1 MNDLIAL
8 LVDDTKHYLAVLEA
22 WDKVGRPNVTIRTLT
37 SIDRAEQS
45 GLRDDL
51 PLIPSL
57 QHFLIG
63 SEKHGYLL
71 LATTDNQE
79 LLEKLVASAQQIM
92 DDPQNP
98 GEGTLFVVPVSQ
110 ALRWTKQKIGKG
122 DSRKIIGLFTL
133 LPTFSAMD
141 MLGMVTNLLCN

>member
-1 MNDLIAL
+1 
-8 LVDDTKHYLAVLEA
+8 VDDTKHYLTVLEA
-22 WDKVGRPNVTIRTLT
+22 WDKVGRSNVTIHALT
-37 SIDRAEQS
+37 SLDRSEHS

-57 QHFLIG
+57 QRFLTG

-79 LLEKLVASAQQIM
+79 LPEKLVAGSQQIM

-110 ALRWTKQKIGKG
+110 ALRWTKQEIGKG
-122 DSRKIIGLFTL
+122 DSQKIIGLFTL
-133 LPTFSAMD
+133 WPTFSAMD
-141 MLGMVTNLLCN
+141 RLGMVTNLLCH